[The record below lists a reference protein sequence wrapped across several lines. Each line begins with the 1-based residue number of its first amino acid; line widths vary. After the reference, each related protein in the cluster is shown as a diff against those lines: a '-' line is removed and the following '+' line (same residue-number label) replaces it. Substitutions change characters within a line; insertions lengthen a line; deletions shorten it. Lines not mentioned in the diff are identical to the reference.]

1 VPLPGTPSIVVPR
14 ERRVKPGSRSGSVG
28 RDALLETAR
37 DCVDPSKSG
46 RDPVITKTSEYALR
60 AVVLLTE
67 NEGARLTLQVIARH
81 TQVPSS
87 YLSKVLQGL
96 VHHGVVTSVRGPA
109 GGFALARP
117 PSCITVYDVV
127 QAVDP
132 IPRITSCPLDLP
144 EHARALCPL
153 HRKLDQAAA
162 LLEKSFRATPLT
174 QLREHASLSERED

>member
-1 VPLPGTPSIVVPR
+1 M
-14 ERRVKPGSRSGSVG
+14 
-28 RDALLETAR
+28 
-37 DCVDPSKSG
+37 
-46 RDPVITKTSEYALR
+46 ITKTSEYALR

-117 PSCITVYDVV
+117 PSCITVRCRTGGRPSR
-127 QAVDP
+127 AS
-132 IPRITSCPLDLP
+132 PRARRP
-144 EHARALCPL
+144 ARARAGALP
-153 HRKLDQAAA
+153 AA
-162 LLEKSFRATPLT
+162 P
-174 QLREHASLSERED
+174 